1 MIRRRLL
8 QRLTVLLQ
16 ILSALKARVTLGEEE
31 DGRRVTPD
39 GTKPDLQRNIFVCC
53 ALVLV

>member
-39 GTKPDLQRNIFVCC
+39 GTKPDLQ
-53 ALVLV
+53 